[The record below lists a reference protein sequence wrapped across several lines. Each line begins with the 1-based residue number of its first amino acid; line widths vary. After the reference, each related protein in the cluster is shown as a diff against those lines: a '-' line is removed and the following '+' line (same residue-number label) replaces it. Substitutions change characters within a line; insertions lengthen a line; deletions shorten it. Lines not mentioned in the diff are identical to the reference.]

1 MLTPKDIVDKPRP
14 QTDIRGSGIY
24 MIYNSIENRAY
35 IGQAKKLSTR
45 IASHRRELERGIHTN
60 EDIRASFNKDGA
72 ENFQF
77 IVLFNC
83 PIDELDK
90 YEVELLLSIDRNC
103 LLNQRTVKNPAGTWI
118 GRVTH
123 GPEAR
128 ARISAASKGRV
139 ISQEHRAI
147 LSKLKKGVKMPPET
161 KARMRERMLGRK
173 RAVSPEEM
181 VRLKLGKV
189 PRSLQ
194 EEIVR
199 FIKIDLSNEV
209 PICDIC
215 RKYEVSRS
223 VVTGI
228 AKNRNYKEIKIS

>member
-1 MLTPKDIVDKPRP
+1 MLTPKDILDKPRS
-14 QTDIRGSGIY
+14 QTNIRGSGIY
-24 MIYNSIENRAY
+24 MIYNSIENRGY
-35 IGQAKKLSTR
+35 IGQAKKLITR
-45 IASHRRELERGIHTN
+45 IASHRRELERGIHPN

-77 IVLFNC
+77 VVLLNC
-83 PIDELDK
+83 PIEELDK
-90 YEVELLLSIDRNC
+90 YEVEFLLSVDRDH
-103 LLNQRTVKNPAGTWI
+103 LFNQRTVKNPFGVWI

-128 ARISAASKGRV
+128 ARISAASKGKV
-139 ISQEHRAI
+139 LSQKHKDIISKA
-147 LSKLKKGVKMPPET
+147 KKGVKMSVET
-161 KARMRERMLGRK
+161 KARMRQAMIGRK

-181 VRLKLGKV
+181 TRLKLGKV

-194 EEIVR
+194 EEVVR
-199 FIKIDLSNEV
+199 AIKVDLSNEV

-228 AKNRNYKEIKIS
+228 IKNRNYKEIKIS